1 MNKNTVMFV
10 VFSAL
15 TIFIWYAFI
24 APKQQNQNLQ
34 QPQPQQQD
42 TRQTDGE
49 NSQTPAQNA
58 QAEPLSLKS
67 SDSQTL
73 QENAKIKEEEIKVET
88 DKYKAAFS
96 NRGAAVISWSIKEK
110 NGDWVDLVL
119 PQAAPVMANFPG
131 SNYKIVSKSNEKIV
145 FEHISH
151 EGWKITKTF
160 KLSDS
165 YMHNV
170 SIYLE
175 KVNEEASLPRVDIE
189 WGPGLGTD
197 MKEMKENIAVTRV
210 IAYTAGKPGKLKK
223 LKKEPESASL
233 YRWAAVDNRYF
244 LAAFIPEK
252 SIDFDQ
258 ITPSRIDKKHPYSMT
273 ITASRPG
280 ENEKKEYSINFYL
293 GPKGYTYLKSYN
305 LGLEK
310 TVDFGFFGF
319 LGKIAFAVLTFL
331 YKMTNNYGWAI
342 ILLTTMIQILVMPLT
357 LKSFKAAAA
366 MKRVQPMIKEIQDKY
381 KDNQQRLS
389 KEMLNIYKTQKVNPL
404 GGCLPMLLQLPIF
417 WAFFTML
424 RNTYELRNEGWILWV
439 KDLSAADQFM
449 HIGGYN
455 LNLLPLIM
463 GIGMFLQQKMT
474 AATSDPT
481 QKKIMYIMPIVF
493 TFMFWTFPSGLVLY
507 WLTNSVISM
516 IEQYFVIKRDS
527 ARVKH
532 A

>member
-1 MNKNTVMFV
+1 MNKNTIYFV

-15 TIFIWYAFI
+15 TIFIWYVFI
-24 APKQQNQNLQ
+24 APP
-34 QPQPQQQD
+34 PQPQVQQ
-42 TRQTDGE
+42 QQ
-49 NSQTPAQNA
+49 NVSQTEEKQKSAADAQS
-58 QAEPLSLKS
+58 EPLSLKS
-67 SDSQTL
+67 SDSKTL
-73 QENAKIKEEEIKVET
+73 KESVKIKEEEIRVET
-88 DKYKAAFS
+88 DKYKATFS
-96 NRGAAVISWSIKEK
+96 NRGAAVLSWSIREK
-110 NGDWVDLVL
+110 NGEWVNLVL

-131 SNYKIVSKSNEKIV
+131 SNYKIVSNSNEKIV
-145 FEHISH
+145 FEHTSH
-151 EGWKITKTF
+151 EGWKITKTYN
-160 KLSDS
+160 LTDS
-165 YMHNV
+165 YMHNLK
-170 SIYLE
+170 IYLE
-175 KVNEEASLPRVDIE
+175 KLHEEASLPRIELE

-197 MKEMKENIAVTRV
+197 TKEMKENIAVTRV
-210 IAYTAGKPGKLKK
+210 LAYTAGKPGKLKK

-233 YRWAAVDNRYF
+233 YRWAALDNRYF

-258 ITPSRIDKKHPYSMT
+258 ITPARLDKKHPYSMT
-273 ITASRPG
+273 ITAVAPK
-280 ENEKKEYSINFYL
+280 ENEKKEYSVDFYL

-319 LGKIAFAVLTFL
+319 LGKIAFAILTFL
-331 YKMTNNYGWAI
+331 YKITNNYGWAI

-366 MKRVQPMIKEIQDKY
+366 MKRVQPMIKAVQDKY
-381 KDNQQRLS
+381 KDNPQRLNQ
-389 KEMLNIYKTQKVNPL
+389 EMLHIYKSQKVNPL

-417 WAFFTML
+417 WAFFQML
-424 RNTYELRNEGWILWV
+424 RNSYELRNEGWILWV

-449 HIGGYN
+449 HIGGFN

-463 GIGMFLQQKMT
+463 GIGMFFQQKMT

-481 QKKIMYIMPIVF
+481 QRRIMYIMPVVF

-516 IEQYFVIKRDS
+516 IEQYFVIKKDAAKVR
-527 ARVKH
+527 H